1 MSFSKKDQEQLKARG
16 ISIQMAQD
24 QLARF
29 KKGFQPT
36 KLVAACS
43 VGNGIRKL
51 SDVEL
56 DEYVERYSGESL
68 KHDIVKFVPASG
80 AATRMFEALFND
92 VEKNQ
97 VARNQVLENLPKFA
111 FYAALI
117 AYAKKHKIDIEELA
131 ANSPQQLFNLIVSD
145 EGLGYGKFPKGLI
158 PFHVSDGKVRTAF
171 EEHLVEASSYGLD
184 SEGFAKVHFTVQESW
199 LPTVRKFMR
208 KAAENISV
216 FDAEGFELSYS
227 VQSPATDTLA
237 VTLNNEVA
245 RDENGNL
252 LFRPAGHGALLT
264 NLNQLDADIVFV
276 KNIDNVVSDKH
287 TYHTRLYKSAMG
299 GLAIELMNKLYGF
312 CKRID
317 QGRVPV
323 GVRNEMKDF
332 CEQELLIQV
341 PKVLLDRYHKRDLM
355 DWYYH
360 QFSRPLRICG
370 MVINEG
376 EPGGGPFWVE
386 DASGRKSLQIVEKAQ
401 IDIED
406 SEQRAILESSTHFNP
421 VDLVCVIKNYEGDLF
436 DLAAFVDPETGFISQ
451 KSYNGKPIKAMEL
464 PGLWN
469 GSMALW
475 NTVFVEVPATTFSP
489 VKTIN
494 DLLKPLH
501 Q

>member
-1 MSFSKKDQEQLKARG
+1 MSFSNKDINQLKERG
-16 ISIQMAQD
+16 ISLEMAQD

-29 KKGFQPT
+29 AKGFSPT

-43 VGNGIRKL
+43 VGTAIRKL
-51 SDVEL
+51 TDAELDGYVEL
-56 DEYVERYSGESL
+56 YSKESL
-68 KHDIVKFVPASG
+68 NHVIVKFVPASG
-80 AATRMFEALFND
+80 AATRMFEALYSDETKHQN
-92 VEKNQ
+92 V
-97 VARNQVLENLPKFA
+97 RNQVLENLSRFA
-111 FYAALI
+111 FYTPLLT
-117 AYAKKHKIDIEELA
+117 YAKKHKIDIEELA
-131 ANSPQQLFNLIVSD
+131 TNDPQQLFNLIVSD
-145 EGLGYGKFPKGLI
+145 EGLGYGKFPKGLV
-158 PFHVSDGKVRTAF
+158 PFHKLEVGIRTAF
-171 EEHLVEASSYGLD
+171 EEHLVEASSYGVD
-184 SEGFAKVHFTVQESW
+184 AEGFAKVHFTVQENW
-199 LPTVRKFMR
+199 LATVRKFMR
-208 KAAENISV
+208 KAAVNISV
-216 FDAEGFELSYS
+216 FDADGFELSYS

-237 VTLNNEVA
+237 VTIDNKVA

-252 LFRPAGHGALLT
+252 LFRPAGHGSLLA
-264 NLNQLDADIVFV
+264 NVNQLDADIIFV

-287 TYHTRLYKSAMG
+287 LYHTRLYKSAMG
-299 GLAIELMNKLYGF
+299 GLAIELMNKIYKF

-323 GVRNEMKDF
+323 GVRNEMKNF
-332 CEQELLIQV
+332 CQNELMIEV

-360 QFSRPLRICG
+360 QFNRPLRVCG
-370 MVINEG
+370 MVVNEG

-386 DASGRKSLQIVEKAQ
+386 DANGRKSLQIVEKGQ
-401 IDIED
+401 IDLHNPGQK
-406 SEQRAILESSTHFNP
+406 SILESSTHFNP
-421 VDLVCVIKNYEGDLF
+421 VDLVCVIKNYEGDF
-436 DLAAFVDPETGFISQ
+436 YDLSAFVDRETGFISQ

-475 NTVFVEVPATTFSP
+475 NTIFVEVPATTFSP

>member
-1 MSFSKKDQEQLKARG
+1 
-16 ISIQMAQD
+16 
-24 QLARF
+24 
-29 KKGFQPT
+29 
-36 KLVAACS
+36 
-43 VGNGIRKL
+43 
-51 SDVEL
+51 
-56 DEYVERYSGESL
+56 
-68 KHDIVKFVPASG
+68 
-80 AATRMFEALFND
+80 
-92 VEKNQ
+92 
-97 VARNQVLENLPKFA
+97 
-111 FYAALI
+111 
-117 AYAKKHKIDIEELA
+117 
-131 ANSPQQLFNLIVSD
+131 
-145 EGLGYGKFPKGLI
+145 
-158 PFHVSDGKVRTAF
+158 
-171 EEHLVEASSYGLD
+171 
-184 SEGFAKVHFTVQESW
+184 
-199 LPTVRKFMR
+199 
-208 KAAENISV
+208 
-216 FDAEGFELSYS
+216 
-227 VQSPATDTLA
+227 LA

-332 CEQELLIQV
+332 CEQELLITV

-355 DWYYH
+355 EWYYH
-360 QFSRPLRICG
+360 RFSRPLRICG

-386 DASGRKSLQIVEKAQ
+386 DSNGRRSLQIVEKAQ
-401 IDIED
+401 IDLED
-406 SEQRAILESSTHFNP
+406 PEQCAILESSTHFNP

-436 DLAAFVDPETGFISQ
+436 DLAAFVDHETGFISQ
-451 KSYNGKPIKAMEL
+451 KSYNGNPIKAMEL